1 MARKFEGTGLGLAIA
16 KKYAEILGVD
26 ISVVSRPGS
35 GTAFTLRIPLSP
47 VLPGDAHP
55 ETSPDF
61 AAGRRKPHLHVVE
74 DNPIASMHIRRMLEP
89 EGFRVSTF
97 PGGRA
102 SLDSIEE
109 DIPDGIV
116 LDLMMPGMDGFEFLK
131 ELRRRKHDIPVLV
144 LTAKVLTRED
154 TKFLNE
160 NGIRFLALKGDV
172 DPGDLV
178 RKIRTM
184 TSQATPL
191 ANKESLGEG
200 TEK

>member
-1 MARKFEGTGLGLAIA
+1 MENEKITN
-16 KKYAEILGVD
+16 
-26 ISVVSRPGS
+26 
-35 GTAFTLRIPLSP
+35 
-47 VLPGDAHP
+47 VLI
-55 ETSPDF
+55 
-61 AAGRRKPHLHVVE
+61 VE
-74 DNPIASMHIRRMLEP
+74 DELYVRNSIKRSIPKCYTIIEASNGAEALNIIDKDNLP
-89 EGFRVSTF
+89 
-97 PGGRA
+97 
-102 SLDSIEE
+102 SLIIS
-109 DIPDGIV
+109 DI
-116 LDLMMPGMDGFEFLK
+116 MMPGMDGFEFLK

-184 TSQATPL
+184 TSQGAPL
-191 ANKESLGEG
+191 ADKESLGEG

>member
-1 MARKFEGTGLGLAIA
+1 
-16 KKYAEILGVD
+16 
-26 ISVVSRPGS
+26 
-35 GTAFTLRIPLSP
+35 
-47 VLPGDAHP
+47 
-55 ETSPDF
+55 
-61 AAGRRKPHLHVVE
+61 
-74 DNPIASMHIRRMLEP
+74 MHIRRMLEP

-109 DIPDGIV
+109 DVPDGIV

-184 TSQATPL
+184 TSQGAPL
-191 ANKESLGEG
+191 ADKESLGEG